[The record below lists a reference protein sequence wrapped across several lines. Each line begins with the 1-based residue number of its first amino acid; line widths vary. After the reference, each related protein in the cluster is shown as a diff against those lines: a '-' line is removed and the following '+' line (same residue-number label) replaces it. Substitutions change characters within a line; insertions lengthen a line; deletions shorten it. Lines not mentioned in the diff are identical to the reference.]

1 MEKPNVYVIN
11 WGGIGAVDSASKLGD
26 NAYRADTTVGLIEY
40 KKDGNK
46 KFMLI
51 DVGMAASW
59 PVIKENLEKH
69 GSLDQVTHI
78 LMTHWDQDHG
88 QNLKELP
95 GALALSRAGTA
106 RINTL
111 DFGQIADLYP
121 KGYIENEHIKYI
133 ETSSAHSRDEI
144 VYLIDSENE
153 GLVVFLGDLIFA
165 PCSVVPVSNLIG
177 FDTGFTIN
185 PIKKYL
191 FLKKLAKDYPEL
203 SKAYVGHYNKPL
215 SYNDLAQHVKDLE
228 SEEYQK
234 FLSEFI
240 DKQGQENEKLKS
252 QLKFY
257 LISGTFSLFQNP
269 EPAQL
274 LDNGF
279 LELRS
284 NAPD

>member
-1 MEKPNVYVIN
+1 MYVIN

-252 QLKFY
+252 QLKF
-257 LISGTFSLFQNP
+257 
-269 EPAQL
+269 
-274 LDNGF
+274 
-279 LELRS
+279 
-284 NAPD
+284 